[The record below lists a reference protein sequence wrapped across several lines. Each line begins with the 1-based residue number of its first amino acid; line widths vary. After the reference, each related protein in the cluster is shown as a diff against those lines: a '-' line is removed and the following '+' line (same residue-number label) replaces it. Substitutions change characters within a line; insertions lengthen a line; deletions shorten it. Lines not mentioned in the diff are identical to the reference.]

1 MADINELMD
10 KAIAADKI
18 IGSGIPTQVVEAL
31 DETDASDLLA
41 VFPGLLDKAP
51 QVMDK
56 VLPEL
61 ETVSVD
67 DLVEFMPKL
76 MGMNEK
82 MQDLDPSDLEEIL
95 PKMAENIPK
104 IMPTMMT
111 LMDKIISSDE
121 ELAEE
126 LEGAEDMA
134 INVKAGDVM
143 TICMA
148 IKDGKMSM
156 GTELADDADM
166 TMDIPMDIMLN
177 LMTGTGDA
185 MSAFMGGDVKMDGD
199 MSKAMGLMPLMT
211 VFSEKFGIEMM

>member
-1 MADINELMD
+1 MADLKALMD
-10 KAIAADKI
+10 KALAADKL
-18 IGSGIPTQVVEAL
+18 IGSGIPTEVVDAL

-41 VFPGLLDKAP
+41 ILPDVLDKAP
-51 QVMDK
+51 QIMDK
-56 VLPEL
+56 VLPEI
-61 ETVSVD
+61 ESVAVD
-67 DLVEFMPKL
+67 DLVDFMPRL

-82 MQDLDPSDLEEIL
+82 MQDMDPSDLEGVL

-104 IMPTMMT
+104 IMPTMMK

-166 TMDIPMDIMLN
+166 TMEIPMDIMLN